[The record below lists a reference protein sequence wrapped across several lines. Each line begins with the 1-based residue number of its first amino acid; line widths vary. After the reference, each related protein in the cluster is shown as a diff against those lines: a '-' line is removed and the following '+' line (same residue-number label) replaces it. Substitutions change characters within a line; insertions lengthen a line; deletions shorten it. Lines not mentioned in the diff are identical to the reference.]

1 MRKAEVKRPYP
12 PEFVSAATL
21 AYLMDASER
30 SIEEDVKRG
39 FLPKPHFIGNKK
51 RWHWPEVIQYLAARE
66 PENDRSSNSDDVD
79 EYDRD
84 AKLVEIPTGKKARHR
99 AT

>member
-12 PEFVSAATL
+12 PEFVSTATL
-21 AYLMDASER
+21 AYLLDASER
-30 SIEEDVKRG
+30 SIEEDVRRG

-51 RWHWPEVIQYLAARE
+51 RWHWSEVVQYLAARKPMTDE
-66 PENDRSSNSDDVD
+66 EIHYDAVD

-84 AKLVEIPTGKKARHR
+84 AKLVQIPSGKKARHH
-99 AT
+99 AA